1 MKRHVALLCTIF
13 LFLSPCS
20 VLTQSQPPVSREA
33 TFIEAVGEA
42 EVMIRAKGVGAASG
56 FFGFDEEGSVKNA
69 ETDARKAAVYLVLYG
84 GAGLDG
90 ILKTDEEKKK
100 FVAIQSDFWD
110 EANVGK
116 FISWEATHLDS
127 RVKMA
132 GGEKIRVEK
141 RFRVQRAALASMLV
155 ERHIIAS
162 VEEMTEE
169 AGLPTIM
176 ALPEVKPGQNP
187 LEILRG
193 DNVIKQGASA
203 IESFLTLR
211 KYNVIA
217 PDQAEQIMAQ
227 QKGQLSLKGKEEDLS
242 YAIALSVGSDIYIT
256 YSVTVD
262 SRYVGSSQVR
272 KASVSVR
279 AYETTTA
286 RLLGTET
293 GYSEES
299 AAPATALVDA
309 AVGNALSN
317 VVSRINVYWKDDSKN
332 GQQYK
337 VIFNITGQ
345 FDEDTKYDL
354 ADAAAKTL
362 KKLCNRSKENVVSDK
377 TIDYLVWVNDKDF
390 QSPTGFF
397 RELRKE
403 FNANFTPGK
412 LRQVNMNRKLM
423 LLSVE

>member
-1 MKRHVALLCTIF
+1 MKRFTAIVFSIALA
-13 LFLSPCS
+13 LS
-20 VLTQSQPPVSREA
+20 TRIAAAQSTPPVSREA
-33 TFIEAVGEA
+33 TFIEANGEA

-56 FFGFDEEGSVKNA
+56 FFGFDEEGSMKNA
-69 ETDARKAAVYLVLYG
+69 EADARKSAVYFVLFG

-90 ILKTDEEKKK
+90 LVKSPDEKKK
-100 FVAIQSDFWD
+100 FSAIEADFWD
-110 EANVGK
+110 DANIGK
-116 FISWEATHLDS
+116 FIAWEATHLDS

-141 RFRVQRAALASMLV
+141 QFRVNRRALTALLV
-155 ERHIIAS
+155 ERRIIAS

-187 LEILRG
+187 LEILRS
-193 DNVIKQGASA
+193 DNVVRQGASA
-203 IESFLTLR
+203 IESYLTL
-211 KYNVIA
+211 KQYNVVA
-217 PDQAEQIMAQ
+217 PDQAEQIFQ
-227 QKGQLSLKGKEEDLS
+227 QQRGQLNLKGKEEDLS

-256 YSVTVD
+256 YTVTID

-317 VVSRINVYWKDDSKN
+317 VMSRINAYWKDDSKN

-337 VIFNITGQ
+337 V
-345 FDEDTKYDL
+345 
-354 ADAAAKTL
+354 
-362 KKLCNRSKENVVSDK
+362 
-377 TIDYLVWVNDKDF
+377 TIKIGGRLVDPDYVCGD
-390 QSPTGFF
+390 PP
-397 RELRKE
+397 
-403 FNANFTPGK
+403 PGG
-412 LRQVNMNRKLM
+412 VA
-423 LLSVE
+423 